1 MRKFSERLKELR
13 NENGLSQVEVGKKL
27 GVTQSTIAKWESN
40 EREPAQEMLVEI
52 AKFFNISTDYL
63 LGLSD

>member
-1 MRKFSERLKELR
+1 MFIFSKNLKSLR
-13 NENGLSQVEVGKKL
+13 IEHNLSQTQVGNKL

-40 EREPAQEMLVEI
+40 EREPSLEMLVQI
-52 AKFFNISTDYL
+52 ANIFNISTDYL